1 MKKNIFLIIV
11 ILLLTG
17 CYNYKELNKIGIV
30 SSISIDK
37 KNDNYIVGSQVMN
50 IKSDENIDSPS
61 VIVYEEEGK
70 SIEEALRKTTK
81 KYDKKLFG
89 GHLSKLVIS
98 EEVAKDS
105 IVDVIDLF
113 QRLPEIKTEFT
124 ITIAKNTKA
133 LDVIKIM
140 TPEGSIPAD
149 FVKNEIDSAF
159 VDSALT
165 YSSKLDEFVSYYLK
179 KYIDPVVSVIEVE
192 NLTDKSSSLDNK
204 EETNPKTKIVLNN
217 IAFTKNGKLID
228 YLDEN
233 ETIGYNLIRDNVSE
247 MIIPIKCDEKNYAS
261 ISIINNKTEK
271 KIIKNNNNYKINFN
285 IRSNGYLNEY
295 NCNKNLKNEKNIDEL
310 EKQSEKKI
318 KEYIDKVLLIQNNT
332 NSEFL
337 GLKRMIYL
345 DYPNYNNEDFKVNLD
360 IEVNISRKGEI
371 NNGIKGEK
379 YENK

>member
-192 NLTDKSSSLDNK
+192 NLSDKSSSLDNK